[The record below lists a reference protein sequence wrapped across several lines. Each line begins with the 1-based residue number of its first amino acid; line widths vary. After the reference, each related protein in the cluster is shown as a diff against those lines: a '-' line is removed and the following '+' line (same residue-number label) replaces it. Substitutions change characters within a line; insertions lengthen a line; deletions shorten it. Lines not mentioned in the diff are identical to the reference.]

1 MSLRSDDTK
10 GWLGSIIF
18 HLIVGLILFLWTVDV
33 SVSDTEFIE
42 VSWGAIA
49 KIPTAPNAR
58 TSLPGSEGSTTTSL
72 VPKTRSID
80 LPERALN
87 VDEDGLR
94 IPSSRKIDIDE
105 KMTQTQA
112 RIAENAKGRKERSS
126 GVGFGEKEKSVM
138 PGSGENAGEVA
149 DPRAAGVAGS
159 GIGNSVSVSMQWSDG
174 GSRKKISGNL
184 PTYPPGVNVETQ
196 IRIETVVQPD
206 GSVKSLKPAQ
216 KGNTKLE
223 EAAMKEVR
231 LWMFEPLRAS
241 SPQRDQTCIITFN
254 FTLQ

>member
-10 GWLGSIIF
+10 GWIGSIIF

-33 SVSDTEFIE
+33 SVSESEFIE

-49 KIPTAPNAR
+49 KISTATTERA
-58 TSLPGSEGSTTTSL
+58 SLPGSEGGTIASL
-72 VPKTRSID
+72 TPKTRSMD
-80 LPERALN
+80 LPERTLN
-87 VDEDGLR
+87 ADDEVLR
-94 IPSSRKIDIDE
+94 VPASRKIDIDE
-105 KMTQTQA
+105 KVAQNKA

-126 GVGFGEKEKSVM
+126 GIGFGEKEKSVM

-149 DPRAAGVAGS
+149 DPNAAGIVGS
-159 GIGNSVSVSMQWSDG
+159 GVGNSVSVSMQWNDG

-231 LWMFEPLRAS
+231 LWMFEPLRQS

-254 FTLQ
+254 FTLR

>member
-18 HLIVGLILFLWTVDV
+18 HLIVGLMLFLWTVDV

-49 KIPTAPNAR
+49 KVATAPTERA
-58 TSLPGSEGSTTTSL
+58 SLPGSEGSTIASL
-72 VPKTRSID
+72 LPKTRSVD
-80 LPERALN
+80 LPERTLN
-87 VDEDGLR
+87 ADDEVLR
-94 IPSSRKIDIDE
+94 VPTSRKIDIDE
-105 KMTQTQA
+105 KMAQNQA
-112 RIAENAKGRKERSS
+112 RIAENVKGRKERRS
-126 GVGFGEKEKSVM
+126 GIGFGEKEKSVM
-138 PGSGENAGEVA
+138 PGSGENAGEVT
-149 DPRAAGVAGS
+149 DPNAAGIVGS
-159 GIGNSVSVSMQWSDG
+159 GVGNSVSVSMQWSDG

-231 LWMFEPLRAS
+231 LWLFEPLRLS